1 METVAGEDKLY
12 RKAYYLSLFTIAY
25 NIVEGIVSLIF
36 GYSDETMTLFG
47 FGLDSFIEVVSGTGI
62 LIMILRIGKNPSS
75 EKGSFEKTALK
86 ITGTS
91 FYILAT
97 GLTIGIFIDLFSGH
111 KPETTLSGVII
122 SLISIAVMFWLM
134 SSKYKTGCILRSDPI
149 IADSKCTKVCVYMSV
164 VLLVSS
170 LIYELTGFIYADEI
184 GTAGLVYFSFTEGKE
199 AFELAH

>member
-1 METVAGEDKLY
+1 MEMVVSEDKLY
-12 RKAYYLSLFTIAY
+12 RKAYFLSLFTIIY
-25 NIVEGIVSLIF
+25 NIIEGIVSLIF
-36 GYSDETMTLFG
+36 GYSDEAMTLLG
-47 FGLDSFIEVVSGTGI
+47 FGLDSFIEVISGAGI
-62 LIMILRIGKNPSS
+62 LIMILRIGKNPFS
-75 EKGSFEKTALK
+75 EKGNFEKTALK

-91 FYILAT
+91 FYTLAV

-122 SLISIAVMFWLM
+122 SLISIIVMFWLM
-134 SSKYKTGCILRSDPI
+134 SSKYRTGRTLLSDPI
-149 IADSKCTKVCVYMSV
+149 IADSKCTKVCMYMSV

-184 GTAGLVYFSFTEGKE
+184 GAAGLVYFSFTEGKE

>member
-1 METVAGEDKLY
+1 MGTVAGEDKLY

-25 NIVEGIVSLIF
+25 NMVEGIVSLIF

-47 FGLDSFIEVVSGTGI
+47 FGLDSFIEVVSGAGI
-62 LIMILRIGKNPSS
+62 LIMILRISKNPLS

-91 FYILAT
+91 FYILAA
-97 GLTIGIFIDLFSGH
+97 GLTIGIFINLFSGH

-134 SSKYKTGCILRSDPI
+134 SSKYKTGCILHSDPI
-149 IADSKCTKVCVYMSV
+149 IADSKCTKVCIYMSV
-164 VLLVSS
+164 VLLISS

-184 GTAGLVYFSFTEGKE
+184 GTAGLVYFSFSEGKE
-199 AFELAH
+199 AFELTH

>member
-1 METVAGEDKLY
+1 METVASEDRLY
-12 RKAYYLSLFTIAY
+12 RKAYYLSLFTIIY
-25 NIVEGIVSLIF
+25 NIIEGIVSLIF

-47 FGLDSFIEVVSGTGI
+47 FGLDSFIEVISGVGI
-62 LIMILRIGKNPSS
+62 LIMILRISKNPLSQ
-75 EKGSFEKTALK
+75 KGNFEKTALK

-91 FYILAT
+91 FYILAV

-122 SLISIAVMFWLM
+122 SLISIFVMFWLM
-134 SSKYKTGCILRSDPI
+134 SSKSKTGCTLQSDPI
-149 IADSKCTKVCVYMSV
+149 IADSKCTQVCIYMSV

-170 LIYELTGFIYADEI
+170 LIYELTGFVYADEI

-199 AFELAH
+199 AFELAQ